1 LLNDKAR
8 QWIDRYVDAYL
19 LVTRRINAQIRE
31 QLGEDLTSDQ
41 FQVVRVINGTEQ
53 CTSSHLAEMLAVGK
67 SSITAIVNRLVDAG
81 IINRTRD
88 EADRRLVYLTLT
100 DYGNSILESAQ
111 EQVREIVSPYL
122 QHFEEEDIERFIS
135 MFEELGQLMYESGG
149 RKI

>member
-1 LLNDKAR
+1 MNDKAR